1 MRHGGNDHE
10 LNVGDLGPLIG
21 LVDLF
26 GVSQIDVFRAGNK
39 NVVIFLYFSIVFGF
53 LVAPE
58 IRAAIK
64 NGTLEY
70 MGIFTG
76 NHT

>member
-10 LNVGDLGPLIG
+10 FDVWDLGPLIG

-39 NVVIFLYFSIVFGF
+39 NVVIFPYFSIVFGF
-53 LVAPE
+53 LVAPK

-64 NGTLEY
+64 NCTLEY
-70 MGIFTG
+70 TGIFSG